1 MDNWA
6 AHELALPT
14 VPTPYFTTPYD
25 LRPAQPVTAQ
35 LRKQLT
41 ALPASVTEVDML
53 VCDSAPRRAGDFSL
67 WFSLRYAVA
76 LIDANGDVAETPE
89 QAVYQRVEPNLL
101 DTGFTFMYY
110 PSPSNFT
117 NAAITGGPVIGGTSV
132 VIEGS
137 GARPLPRPPGRG
149 GTGVG
154 RRTSGAGQARA
165 SGSAVTSDSFHGRL
179 ESELGKT
186 LKSRSPSARET
197 ASVCMTRPLETH
209 PPAAV
214 MRAVSSARSGLW
226 STLGRHATRR
236 FVSSCFSEPICWS
249 GV

>member
-6 AHELALPT
+6 AHELELPT

-110 PSPSNFT
+110 PPPVNFT
-117 NAAITGGPVIGGTSV
+117 NEFVTGGPLQGGTQV

-137 GARPLPRPPGRG
+137 GFTKGYRNESEIDLSQLIVRRPPSTPATLPPGPHPSTPIDPHLPPHLPSAPRLPFPLPLPSTDPLHPAARCAVASPTSLRSSTFARPCGL
-149 GTGVG
+149 
-154 RRTSGAGQARA
+154 
-165 SGSAVTSDSFHGRL
+165 
-179 ESELGKT
+179 
-186 LKSRSPSARET
+186 SPSP
-197 ASVCMTRPLETH
+197 SP
-209 PPAAV
+209 
-214 MRAVSSARSGLW
+214 
-226 STLGRHATRR
+226 
-236 FVSSCFSEPICWS
+236 
-249 GV
+249 